1 MRERKKNK
9 ASLFFDGEETR
20 QGNQEGVERE
30 SEREKKKGREE
41 ELVTKALLT
50 LCIVL
55 ERSSHQDNS
64 NNTKKDC
71 Y

>member
-1 MRERKKNK
+1 M
-9 ASLFFDGEETR
+9 FFDREETR

-30 SEREKKKGREE
+30 KKEGKEE

-50 LCIVL
+50 PCIVL

-64 NNTKKDC
+64 NNTKEDC
-71 Y
+71 H